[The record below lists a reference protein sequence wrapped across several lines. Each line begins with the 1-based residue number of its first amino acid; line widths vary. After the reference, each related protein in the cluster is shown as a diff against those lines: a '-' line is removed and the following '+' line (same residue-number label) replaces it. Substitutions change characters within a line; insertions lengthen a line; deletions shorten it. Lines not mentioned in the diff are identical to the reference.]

1 MPDSKNQK
9 KRFKSLNDIKEH
21 FKEDEFTPLF
31 EAINFICA
39 YINSMSM
46 DLEAAKED
54 VNYLLK
60 ETERLDNDQRGY
72 DP

>member
-1 MPDSKNQK
+1 MPDSKNLK
-9 KRFKSLNDIKEH
+9 KRFKSLPDIQAY

-46 DLEAAKED
+46 DLEVTKED
-54 VNYLLK
+54 VSYLLK
-60 ETERLDNDQRGY
+60 ETERLDNDMRGY